1 MGKSALREMQFSRN
15 IWGPGELYF
24 NDCKVM
30 NYLIFINRCI
40 MYVISAIGFSMNHI
54 PDAQQHARQAYKH
67 LP

>member
-1 MGKSALREMQFSRN
+1 
-15 IWGPGELYF
+15 
-24 NDCKVM
+24 
-30 NYLIFINRCI
+30 